1 MGMFEHVYCEV
12 PLPDG
17 FTGEMQ
23 TKDFDCVFGTLL
35 IRADGRL
42 MIQDR
47 DWEEVPLEERPDLL
61 RSFAG
66 LRRPI
71 NKRWRDLDFHGDF
84 HFYGSEGDGG
94 EWHEYAA
101 RFTHGTLESIKV
113 VPDEAYPRPE
123 ASMVGRKAQHS
134 TAPTSNGVDLTPG
147 RRLDKILAALP
158 EERRIEVENRVAE
171 LIAEAAQEL
180 DDSQAY

>member
-1 MGMFEHVYCEV
+1 MGMFDHICCEV

-35 IRADGRL
+35 IRGDGRL

-47 DWEEVPLEERPDLL
+47 DWEEVPLEERSDLL

-84 HFYGSEGDGG
+84 LFYGSEGDGG

-113 VPDEAYPRPE
+113 VPEETYPQ
-123 ASMVGRKAQHS
+123 VGAPARGRRAQHS
-134 TAPTSNGVDLTPG
+134 TATTSADAALTPG
-147 RRLDKILAALP
+147 CRLDKILAALL
-158 EERRIEVENRVAE
+158 EDRRIEVENRVAE
-171 LIAEAAQEL
+171 LIAEAAREL
-180 DDSQAY
+180 DDSEA

>member
-1 MGMFEHVYCEV
+1 MGMFDHIYCEI

-23 TKDFDCVFGTLL
+23 AKDFDCAFGTLL

-47 DWEEVPLEERPDLL
+47 DWEEVPLEDRPDLL

-84 HFYGSEGDGG
+84 RFYGSE
-94 EWHEYAA
+94 E
-101 RFTHGTLESIKV
+101 
-113 VPDEAYPRPE
+113 
-123 ASMVGRKAQHS
+123 
-134 TAPTSNGVDLTPG
+134 
-147 RRLDKILAALP
+147 
-158 EERRIEVENRVAE
+158 
-171 LIAEAAQEL
+171 
-180 DDSQAY
+180 